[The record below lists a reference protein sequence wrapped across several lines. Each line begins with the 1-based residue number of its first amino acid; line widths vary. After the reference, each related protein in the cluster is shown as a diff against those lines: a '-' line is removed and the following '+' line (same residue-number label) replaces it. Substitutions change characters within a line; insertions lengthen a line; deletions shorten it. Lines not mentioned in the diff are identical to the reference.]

1 MLAVDRGGLQQQHE
15 AGELPENG
23 EQRRRPG
30 HGDLQTD
37 LYRSDCIMRER
48 QRAPLVMCTY
58 IRMPIDTNALQ
69 GPSWCARKAIQVGRS
84 VI

>member
-48 QRAPLVMCTY
+48 QRAPLMMCTY
-58 IRMPIDTNALQ
+58 IGRTVFR
-69 GPSWCARKAIQVGRS
+69 PSVGSRFGVELDVS
-84 VI
+84 ASRCV